1 MRTEAQKRA
10 DKKYHDKTYTF
21 DDQELYKKYKDKIGK
36 TTKAVLII
44 YTYSNGDVRENITK
58 LK

>member
-1 MRTEAQKRA
+1 MIKALCVE
-10 DKKYHDKTYTF
+10 
-21 DDQELYKKYKDKIGK
+21 KYKDKIGK